1 LNYNNVSASEE
12 DDNGLKKVCMG
23 SHRIGELGLSE
34 SGPSSH
40 HIPYGVLNGI
50 NTPVSSLMY
59 SSISS
64 SFDFSGIAKFL
75 RNIFMVIHC
84 SIHFTDMIGLFSFK
98 LLFCFVLFLS
108 NQGSAFDFGELEE
121 AIVLHGVKGRNDDGK
136 ACMFP
141 FSSLVLFF

>member
-1 LNYNNVSASEE
+1 MNYNNVSASEE
-12 DDNGLKKVCMG
+12 DDNGLKKVCMA

-50 NTPVSSLMY
+50 NTPVSSL
-59 SSISS
+59 I
-64 SFDFSGIAKFL
+64 
-75 RNIFMVIHC
+75 
-84 SIHFTDMIGLFSFK
+84 
-98 LLFCFVLFLS
+98 

-121 AIVLHGVKGRNDDGK
+121 AIVLHGVKGRNDDSK

-141 FSSLVLFF
+141 FSSLVLFFF